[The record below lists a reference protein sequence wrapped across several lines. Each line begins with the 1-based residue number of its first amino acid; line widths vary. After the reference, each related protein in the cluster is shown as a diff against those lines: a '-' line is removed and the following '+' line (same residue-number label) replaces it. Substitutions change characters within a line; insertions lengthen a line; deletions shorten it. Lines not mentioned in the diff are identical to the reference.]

1 MPFTRCPVYI
11 GGPMTVTDEKLTSEV
26 LERETA
32 RLEARM
38 SSLGPE

>member
-1 MPFTRCPVYI
+1 MA
-11 GGPMTVTDEKLTSEV
+11 VTTEKLTKEV

-38 SSLGPE
+38 LALGPK